1 MTASVLYAME
11 VYHNTFDYL
20 KNEYEE
26 LTEAYEELPL
36 DLLHTFDNYLNFNE
50 VFVEKVKVM
59 NTLMNKLFD
68 DVTQLLEQSDTE
80 ELKEFHKEIEV
91 HLADREEKGFNF

>member
-1 MTASVLYAME
+1 MTASTLYALE
-11 VYHNTFDYL
+11 VYYNTFDYL
-20 KNEYEE
+20 KSEYEE

-50 VFVEKVKVM
+50 VFVEKVKAM
-59 NTLMNKLFD
+59 NTLMKKLFD
-68 DVTQLLEQSDTE
+68 DVTLLYQQSPSEEVE
-80 ELKEFHKEIEV
+80 ELAAGIEV